1 MHYFT
6 SAFSKKNIFG
16 ILFLLIGT
24 FGFAQLDV
32 PNKPSKQTSVYDAA
46 DVLSNAEEKSLTQ
59 KLIRY
64 ADTTSTQI
72 VVATIPTLND
82 EYIGTYAADWA
93 QKWGIGQSAKDN
105 GFLILLAKNDR
116 KIWITTGYG
125 VEEYMTDA
133 KTKTIIDQVIL
144 PEFRKGNYYQGLD
157 KGTTAIM
164 QVMNGTFKANQGNE
178 GIGFNPLPII
188 VIFIIFIVIIIS
200 IIKKNNG
207 GGGGRGGRRSGADTI
222 FDAII
227 LSSLGRGM
235 FGGGGHS
242 SGGGFGGGGS
252 FGGGGFGGGFGGGG
266 FGGGGA
272 GGSW

>member
-1 MHYFT
+1 MPHFT
-6 SAFSKKNIFG
+6 SVFSKKFLFG

-24 FGFAQLDV
+24 LGFAQLNIPD
-32 PNKPSKQTSVYDAA
+32 KPSKETSVYDGAN
-46 DVLSNAEEKSLTQ
+46 VLSSAEKNTLTQ
-59 KLIRY
+59 KLVRY

-72 VVATIPTLND
+72 VIATIPTLNG
-82 EYIGTYAADWA
+82 EHIGTYANEWA
-93 QKWGIGQSAKDN
+93 HEWGIGQEGKDN
-105 GFLILLAKNDR
+105 GFLVLLSIKDR
-116 KIWITTGYG
+116 QIFIATGYG

-133 KTKTIIDQVIL
+133 QSKTIIDQVIL
-144 PEFRKGNYYQGLD
+144 PEFRSGSYYEGLD

-164 QVMNGTFKANQGNE
+164 QVMNGTFEANQGNR
-178 GIGFNPLPII
+178 GVGFNPFPII
-188 VIFIIFIVIIIS
+188 VVFIIFIVIIIS

-207 GGGGRGGRRSGADTI
+207 GGGGRGGRRNGADTL

-235 FGGGGHS
+235 FGGGSSGGFGGS
-242 SGGGFGGGGS
+242 SGGG